1 MVDKNIPFD
10 PDFQSIFDEAI
21 AFLFKETLT
30 EPGWKGISHL
40 FESECYD
47 EVLNGLICTLVDLE
61 GMADSEFNDQFLSEY
76 LDEGEKIN
84 NKKRVEF
91 ARDRISLTLE
101 DYSAHVFSLH
111 EVKIQSK
118 EREAILGFSVS
129 GFSIDCL
136 GVFPD
141 EISLIKNFGKNYLNY
156 GSRISDAHL
165 LRLWRK

>member
-1 MVDKNIPFD
+1 MVEKNIPFD

-61 GMADSEFNDQFLSEY
+61 GLADSEFNDQYLSEY

-84 NKKRVEF
+84 NKKEWDLRGIEF
-91 ARDRISLTLE
+91 HLRSRTIALMSSLYT
-101 DYSAHVFSLH
+101 
-111 EVKIQSK
+111 
-118 EREAILGFSVS
+118 R
-129 GFSIDCL
+129 
-136 GVFPD
+136 
-141 EISLIKNFGKNYLNY
+141 
-156 GSRISDAHL
+156 
-165 LRLWRK
+165 